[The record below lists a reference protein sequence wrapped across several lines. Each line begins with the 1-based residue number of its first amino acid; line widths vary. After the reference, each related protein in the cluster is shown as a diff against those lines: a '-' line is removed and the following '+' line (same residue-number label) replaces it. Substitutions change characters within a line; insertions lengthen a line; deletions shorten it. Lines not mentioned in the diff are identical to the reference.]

1 MTHSRGVRWRTRSSI
16 APQPCIRWASRT
28 RTMMHACA
36 SAANSEVV
44 DPFLTAA
51 SKPWPSAGSH
61 HLELRIASLNLVPEA
76 FLCFLRQ
83 VTRCR
88 ASRGCSLR
96 LGSALAARA
105 DAVKVGRRAELDAGS
120 SVDRP
125 HLDGGEHDAMLGP
138 AGGTWLPALRSSM
151 SAALRLTW
159 RRGCCCVTGGTL
171 ISAEHERMCQSATPD
186 LQPTL
191 HRTHETICI
200 FAGMHRLQS
209 IEQLP
214 AGQ

>member
-1 MTHSRGVRWRTRSSI
+1 VIATWRRHYNEDRPHSSLGNLTPAEYTARLASGEIVPECSATVWMRT
-16 APQPCIRWASRT
+16 
-28 RTMMHACA
+28 
-36 SAANSEVV
+36 
-44 DPFLTAA
+44 
-51 SKPWPSAGSH
+51 
-61 HLELRIASLNLVPEA
+61 RIASLNLVPEA